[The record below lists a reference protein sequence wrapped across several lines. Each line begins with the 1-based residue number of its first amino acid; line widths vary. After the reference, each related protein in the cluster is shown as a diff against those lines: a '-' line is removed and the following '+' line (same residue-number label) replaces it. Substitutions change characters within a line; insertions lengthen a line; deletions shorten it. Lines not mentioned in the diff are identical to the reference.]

1 MFKGL
6 PRGVVVGLGVVLL
19 DIVARFVR
27 GVMWGVSGV
36 RRVVLRLIV
45 CLLSVLNVCML
56 LVMCKKQ
63 KMATVEVTE
72 CFCIRNAQRHRDGG
86 VQSWRRFMPS
96 RAAIRYSGP
105 TLSPSGLACCPG

>member
-1 MFKGL
+1 
-6 PRGVVVGLGVVLL
+6 VALGVVLL